1 MLRLELPSHVRAND
15 ATRADTGRS
24 GSEAKCAD
32 ILPCWNR
39 RIHRLATAA
48 AEFDDGPLI
57 LSVQAKE
64 PEGGAGP
71 APALSSIIDSSMGDG
86 TAQRTRS
93 ATSDTVESFL
103 LKVVLYAIG
112 FGASVLIS
120 RGLGPAGRGIYYLP
134 IVTAATVAS
143 FATLGLEQANV
154 FLFGSRS
161 IPIDRLWGQGG
172 LVALVVGSLGGLLL
186 VAAPSLL
193 PETFGSAP
201 APLWWMAA
209 AGLPL
214 TLHSQFASGL
224 LTLRGQ
230 VTWQFRAGLIG
241 AVIQTIALFAL
252 YGLGQFTPFAVV
264 ATSVGSN
271 IVVWALVVIRLARE
285 GRWVRWDLALLKETL
300 ARSLVLHAAMV
311 LLFLHLRVD
320 MFMLNNMAGPAVL
333 GLYSLSVTL
342 AETVMLGTD
351 SVAIAILPR
360 QMGNSLEEAALMA
373 LRAARI
379 AALISAGF
387 IAAWA
392 IVGFPL
398 IVFAFGKPYAGSYLP
413 LLVLL
418 PGVAFMG
425 MQRVC
430 GGPVLRAGRPSRI
443 VWINVLS
450 LAANVVLNLW
460 WIPIWGATGAAAASS
475 CSYAFGA
482 TLFLRWT
489 AGMGAAAFP
498 GSVLPR
504 VADATAAWAGF
515 AALVRSRTA

>member
-1 MLRLELPSHVRAND
+1 
-15 ATRADTGRS
+15 
-24 GSEAKCAD
+24 
-32 ILPCWNR
+32 
-39 RIHRLATAA
+39 
-48 AEFDDGPLI
+48 
-57 LSVQAKE
+57 
-64 PEGGAGP
+64 
-71 APALSSIIDSSMGDG
+71 MGDG
-86 TAQRTRS
+86 TVQRTRS

-112 FGASVLIS
+112 FAASILIS

-161 IPIDRLWGQGG
+161 VAIERLWAQGG
-172 LVALVVGSLGGLLL
+172 LVALVVGAFGGLLL
-186 VAAPSLL
+186 AVAPSLL
-193 PETFGSAP
+193 PGTFGTAP
-201 APLWWMAA
+201 GPLWWVVAI
-209 AGLPL
+209 GLPL

-224 LTLRGQ
+224 LTLRGE

-241 AVIQTIALFAL
+241 AVMQTIALFVL
-252 YGLGQFTPFAVV
+252 YAAGRFTPFAVV
-264 ATSVGSN
+264 AASVGSN
-271 IVVWALVVIRLARE
+271 IIVWALVVARLAGE
-285 GRWVRWDLALLKETL
+285 GRWIKWDLALLKETL
-300 ARSLVLHAAMV
+300 AKSLVLHAAMV

-320 MFMLNNMAGPAVL
+320 MFMLNDIAGPTAL

-342 AETVMLGTD
+342 AETIMLGTD

-360 QMGNSLEEAALMA
+360 QMGNSLEEAAVMA

-387 IAAWA
+387 IAVWA

-398 IVFAFGKPYAGSYLP
+398 IVFAFGRPFAGSYLP
-413 LLVLL
+413 MLILL

-430 GGPVLRAGRPSRI
+430 GGPVIRSGRSTRI
-443 VWINVLS
+443 VWINVMS
-450 LAANVVLNLW
+450 LATNVALNLW
-460 WIPIWGATGAAAASS
+460 WIPLWGTRGAAAAST
-475 CSYAFGA
+475 CSYALGA
-482 TLFLRWT
+482 ALFLRWT

-498 GSVLPR
+498 GSVVPR
-504 VADATAAWAGF
+504 VADASAAWQGF
-515 AALVRSRTA
+515 AALIRSQRSAY

>member
-1 MLRLELPSHVRAND
+1 
-15 ATRADTGRS
+15 
-24 GSEAKCAD
+24 
-32 ILPCWNR
+32 
-39 RIHRLATAA
+39 
-48 AEFDDGPLI
+48 
-57 LSVQAKE
+57 
-64 PEGGAGP
+64 
-71 APALSSIIDSSMGDG
+71 MGD
-86 TAQRTRS
+86 ASVQRTRS
-93 ATSDTVESFL
+93 ATSDTIESFL
-103 LKVVLYAIG
+103 LKVLLYGIG
-112 FGASVLIS
+112 FGASILIS
-120 RGLGPAGRGIYYLP
+120 RGLGPSGRGIYYLP

-161 IPIDRLWGQGG
+161 VPLARLWAQGG
-172 LVALVVGSLGGLLL
+172 LVALVLGALGGLLL
-186 VAAPSLL
+186 LFAPALL
-193 PETFGSAP
+193 PGTFGSAP
-201 APLWWMAA
+201 APLWVLVAV
-209 AGLPL
+209 GLPL

-224 LTLRGQ
+224 LTLRGE

-241 AVIQTIALFAL
+241 AVLQTIALFAL
-252 YGLGQFTPFAVV
+252 FGVGWFTPLAVV
-264 ATSVGSN
+264 AASVGSN
-271 IVVWALVVIRLARE
+271 IVVWALVVARIARE
-285 GRWVRWDLALLKETL
+285 GQWIRWDLALLKETL

-320 MFMLNNMAGPAVL
+320 MFMLNDMAGTATL
-333 GLYSLSVTL
+333 GIYSLSVTL

-373 LRAARI
+373 LRAARM
-379 AALISAGF
+379 AALISAAF

-392 IVGFPL
+392 VVGFPL
-398 IVFAFGKPYAGSYLP
+398 IVLAFGRPFAGSYLP

-430 GGPVLRAGRPSRI
+430 GGPVIRAGRPSRI

-450 LAANVVLNLW
+450 LTSNIALNLW
-460 WIPIWGATGAAAASS
+460 WIPMWGAIGAAAAST

-498 GSVLPR
+498 GSVVPR
-504 VADATAAWAGF
+504 VSDATAAWAGF
-515 AALVRSRTA
+515 AALIRSRQSTAAL

>member
-1 MLRLELPSHVRAND
+1 
-15 ATRADTGRS
+15 
-24 GSEAKCAD
+24 
-32 ILPCWNR
+32 
-39 RIHRLATAA
+39 
-48 AEFDDGPLI
+48 
-57 LSVQAKE
+57 
-64 PEGGAGP
+64 
-71 APALSSIIDSSMGDG
+71 MGDA

-103 LKVVLYAIG
+103 LKVILYGIG
-112 FGASVLIS
+112 FGGSILIS
-120 RGLGPAGRGIYYLP
+120 RGLGPTGRGIYYLP

-161 IPIDRLWGQGG
+161 VSLERLWGQGG
-172 LVALVVGSLGGLLL
+172 LVSLALGGLGGLFL
-186 VAAPSLL
+186 AAAPSLL
-193 PETFGSAP
+193 PGTFGSAAP
-201 APLWWMAA
+201 PLWWMVAL
-209 AGLPL
+209 GLPL

-230 VTWQFRAGLIG
+230 VTWQFRAGLVG
-241 AVIQTIALFAL
+241 AVLQTIALFAL
-252 YGLGQFTPFAVV
+252 YAAGLFTPFAVV
-264 ATSVGSN
+264 AASVGSN
-271 IVVWALVVIRLARE
+271 VIVWVLVVTRLARE
-285 GRWVRWDLALLKETL
+285 GRWVRWDFELLKETL

-311 LLFLHLRVD
+311 LLFLHLRAD
-320 MFMLNNMAGPAVL
+320 MFMLNSMAGPAAL

-342 AETVMLGTD
+342 AETIQLGTD

-360 QMGNSLEEAALMA
+360 QMGNSLQEAAIMA

-387 IAAWA
+387 IVGWA

-398 IVFAFGKPYAGSYLP
+398 IVFAFGRPFAGSYLP

-443 VWINVLS
+443 VWINILS
-450 LAANVVLNLW
+450 LTLNVVLNLW
-460 WIPIWGATGAAAASS
+460 WIPRWGAAGAAAAST
-475 CSYAFGA
+475 CSYALGA
-482 TLFLRWT
+482 MLFLRWT
-489 AGMGAAAFP
+489 ARMGDASFP
-498 GSVLPR
+498 GSVVPR
-504 VADATAAWAGF
+504 VADATAAWDGV
-515 AALVRSRTA
+515 AALIRSRQSTATL